1 MAADRHE
8 WKKTAAEFIS
18 CQLDYC
24 NLLLYGLPDTLL
36 HKLQSVQNATA
47 RLITGTRHSD
57 HSDQSLSGQVP
68 LYLADD
74 CRLVSDSTRRS
85 LRSADIS
92 TCVLPRTL
100 SSWRQNFCSRRTSPA
115 ELSSSPAAYSR
126 HHLRTVPTTVEGRPF
141 PGSMNMALC
150 DF

>member
-24 NLLLYGLPDTLL
+24 KLLLYGLPDTLL

-57 HSDQSLSGQVP
+57 HISPVLCELHWLPIRERIKFKVACLVRQSLSGQVP

-74 CRLVSDSTRRS
+74 YRLVSDSTRRS

-115 ELSSSPAAYSR
+115 ELSSSPAA
-126 HHLRTVPTTVEGRPF
+126 
-141 PGSMNMALC
+141 
-150 DF
+150 